1 VRAGIQEL
9 SVKGETIVP
18 EGLYRIKIKG
28 RAGSGEI
35 GAIVFKG
42 GRVAGTDGRVDYA
55 GTYALTGLDQV
66 QANIHCTVRPGTPLV
81 TGKDPQPY
89 PYSFKLP
96 PTTFPAGGSGSIGG
110 EVFGSPVVVD
120 ISYVRGLS

>member
-1 VRAGIQEL
+1 MRAGTQEL
-9 SVKGETIVP
+9 FVKGETIVP
-18 EGLYRIKIKG
+18 EGFYRIKIKG

-96 PTTFPAGGSGSIGG
+96 PQPSRPAALAASGGKCS
-110 EVFGSPVVVD
+110 VP
-120 ISYVRGLS
+120 LL

>member
-1 VRAGIQEL
+1 MRAGIQEL

-18 EGLYRIKIKG
+18 EGFYEIKFEG
-28 RAGSGEI
+28 QAGVGL
-35 GAIVFKG
+35 GVIVLKG
-42 GRVAGTDGRVDYA
+42 GRVVGTDGGVDYA
-55 GTYALTGLDQV
+55 GTYALTGLNQV

-110 EVFGSPVVVD
+110 EVFGSPVIVD